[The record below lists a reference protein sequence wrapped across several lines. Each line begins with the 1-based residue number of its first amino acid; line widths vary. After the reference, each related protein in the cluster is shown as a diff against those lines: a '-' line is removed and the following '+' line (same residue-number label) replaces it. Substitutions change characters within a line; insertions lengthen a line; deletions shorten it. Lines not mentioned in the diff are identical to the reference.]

1 MNKKIIIIYSFLCIF
16 VLATINLAYSKSD
29 EFLLGEKIKNLSK
42 SEKIVAKINGIPVTE
57 KEYESKKL
65 FLETQKQPANFE
77 NVIRAIAEQKLLFEE
92 TKKRGITVTKE
103 ELDNFIQLQKRLSEQ
118 VSDEEKA
125 NFRDFLAG
133 QGLTV
138 EEYWSNP
145 DVINAYERGIYIGKF
160 KAQLRKELLIPE
172 NEKNSPKAYEMV
184 KTKINEIVNKAKI
197 EKLDDQIK

>member
-42 SEKIVAKINGIPVTE
+42 SEKIVVKINGIPVTE

-92 TKKRGITVTKE
+92 AKKRGITVTKE

>member
-1 MNKKIIIIYSFLCIF
+1 MNKKIIIIYSFLCIL

-92 TKKRGITVTKE
+92 AKKRGITVTKE